1 MKRTFLCLCFAM
13 FLFSCNNSKTESAST
28 STDTTAKSTMTDLP
42 YTASYSS
49 NFTDDVSDADLKMV
63 LMTYKDWADGNISNL
78 ANSMGDSV
86 YVEFNN
92 GDKFNGTKADLMKIW
107 NKTRDSLSSVTIDMQ
122 VWKKMYE
129 PNKKDAAILTWY
141 KEIDT
146 YKTGRVD
153 SAYYHD
159 INGIKDGKINYY
171 TSTSGL
177 LNKICLIKA
186 PVTAGVFCYHLHLIF
201 TLWQT
206 CMTSQREV
214 SICLV

>member
-28 STDTTAKSTMTDLP
+28 STDTTATTAKTTMADLP
-42 YTASYSS
+42 YKASYSS

-107 NKTRDSLSSVTIDMQ
+107 NKTRDSLSSVTIEI
-122 VWKKMYE
+122 KK
-129 PNKKDAAILTWY
+129 
-141 KEIDT
+141 
-146 YKTGRVD
+146 
-153 SAYYHD
+153 
-159 INGIKDGKINYY
+159 
-171 TSTSGL
+171 
-177 LNKICLIKA
+177 
-186 PVTAGVFCYHLHLIF
+186 
-201 TLWQT
+201 
-206 CMTSQREV
+206 
-214 SICLV
+214 

>member
-13 FLFSCNNSKTESAST
+13 FLFSCNNSKTKSAATGSA
-28 STDTTAKSTMTDLP
+28 DTTAKSTMTDLP

-78 ANSMGDSV
+78 SSSMGDSV
-86 YVEFNN
+86 SVEFNN
-92 GDKFNGTKADLMKIW
+92 GDKFNGKKADLMKIW

-129 PNKKDAAILTWY
+129 PNKKDAAIVTWY

-146 YKTGRVD
+146 YKTGKVD
-153 SAYYHD
+153 SGYYHD
-159 INGIKDGKINYY
+159 INGIKDGKIN
-171 TSTSGL
+171 
-177 LNKICLIKA
+177 
-186 PVTAGVFCYHLHLIF
+186 FF
-201 TLWQT
+201 
-206 CMTSQREV
+206 SQYKRPAK
-214 SICLV
+214 